1 VRGATELS
9 CIPRAAA
16 FAIIALLA
24 ACADPFPPPGGGGAA
39 ERAPAAGRAPAPAY
53 WDGTAPHPALAAETT
68 ALMPGG
74 APDQS
79 EAWLRARLET
89 MSCVDFRLQG
99 LGASGAGDLFPAE
112 VALAR
117 RERDRALRELT
128 GGLSFDGAATLGAY
142 RDRVLRL
149 EDALLRAGRPVPAEV
164 RQLRC

>member
-1 VRGATELS
+1 LGL
-9 CIPRAAA
+9 
-16 FAIIALLA
+16 IALLA
-24 ACADPFPPPGGGGAA
+24 ACADPFPPPGGGGMA
-39 ERAPAAGRAPAPAY
+39 ERAPVAGRAPVPAY
-53 WDGTAPHPALAAETT
+53 WDGAAPHPTLAAEAA
-68 ALMPGG
+68 ALAPPDR
-74 APDQS
+74 PDQS
-79 EAWLRARLET
+79 GDWLRARLET

-128 GGLSFDGAATLGAY
+128 GGLSFDGAATLGLY

-149 EDALLRAGRPVPAEV
+149 EDALLRAGRPVAAEI

>member
-1 VRGATELS
+1 M
-9 CIPRAAA
+9 
-16 FAIIALLA
+16 
-24 ACADPFPPPGGGGAA
+24 A
-39 ERAPAAGRAPAPAY
+39 ERAPVAGRTPVPAY
-53 WDGTAPHPALAAETT
+53 WDGTAPHPALAAEAA
-68 ALMPGG
+68 ALAPPDR
-74 APDQS
+74 PDQS
-79 EAWLRARLET
+79 EDWLRARLET

-117 RERDRALRELT
+117 RERDHALRELT

-149 EDALLRAGRPVPAEV
+149 EDALLRAGRPVSADV

>member
-9 CIPRAAA
+9 DIPRAAA
-16 FAIIALLA
+16 IGLIALLA

-39 ERAPAAGRAPAPAY
+39 ERAPVAGRAPLPAY
-53 WDGTAPHPALAAETT
+53 WDGTAPHRALAAEAATLT
-68 ALMPGG
+68 PDGR
-74 APDQS
+74 PDQS
-79 EAWLRARLET
+79 EAWLQARLET

-99 LGASGAGDLFPAE
+99 LGASGAADLFPAE

-149 EDALLRAGRPVPAEV
+149 EDALLRAGRPVAAEV
-164 RQLRC
+164 RGQRC